1 MQSNDETIVAGMVD
15 GLISVRRREEEV
27 KNEKP
32 RRKKISYRRS
42 GRNLHTSQVD
52 VVVHEEM
59 KETMSRHDACLRK
72 FEYSKALDCV
82 MTSYVVNKAPHVTVA
97 LMQELVRRQG
107 LKQAL
112 SGRDGK
118 SLVNILKFLN
128 RYVGSIQF
136 GRVLL
141 YVTNVLMGNIL
152 MFFSLIN
159 FLLLKNYT

>member
-42 GRNLHTSQVD
+42 GRNLHTPQVD

-59 KETMSRHDACLRK
+59 KEIMSRHDTCLRK

-82 MTSYVVNKAPHVTVA
+82 MTSYVVNKSPHVTVA
-97 LMQELVRRQG
+97 LMQELIRRQG

-128 RYVGSIQF
+128 RHVGSIRF

-141 YVTNVLMGNIL
+141 YVTNVLMGNVLI
-152 MFFSLIN
+152 FFSLIN
-159 FLLLKNYT
+159 FLL

>member
-15 GLISVRRREEEV
+15 GLISVRRREEV

-42 GRNLHTSQVD
+42 GRNLHTPQVD

-59 KETMSRHDACLRK
+59 KEIMSRHDTCLRK

-82 MTSYVVNKAPHVTVA
+82 MTSYVVNKSPHVTVA
-97 LMQELVRRQG
+97 LMQELIRRQG

-118 SLVNILKFLN
+118 SLVNILKILN
-128 RYVGSIQF
+128 RHVGSIRF

-141 YVTNVLMGNIL
+141 YVTNVLMGNVLI
-152 MFFSLIN
+152 FFSLIN
-159 FLLLKNYT
+159 FLL